1 MRRRL
6 RALATTL
13 TLALCGALAG
23 AATATATPQPSPDR
37 ATTPTSAARQAG
49 VERAGGAFMGWS
61 AEGHGRAQ
69 APGTAYR
76 TLGGTKLT
84 AEPLESSG
92 VEGLDVSGWQGDVD
106 WNSWW
111 DQGKR
116 FAYVKATEGT
126 GYTNDHFT
134 QQYNGSYDVGMIRGG
149 YHFALPDASSGAA
162 QADYF
167 VDHGGGWSADG
178 KTLPGV
184 LDIEYNPYG
193 ATCYGLSQ
201 AQMRDWVASFTS
213 EYQAL
218 TGRDPVIYTNFDW
231 WNTCTGDTTAFNQ
244 TNPLWVARYSS
255 SPGTLPGAWPF
266 HTFWQYTSSPLDLDR
281 FNGSYDRLEALALG

>member
-1 MRRRL
+1 MRL
-6 RALATTL
+6 RLRGIATTL
-13 TLALCGALAG
+13 ALTLTGALAG
-23 AATATATPQPSPDR
+23 AATATATPQSSLDPVP
-37 ATTPTSAARQAG
+37 TPAARQAG
-49 VERAGGAFMGWS
+49 VDHAGGAFMGWS
-61 AEGHGRAQ
+61 AQGHSRAE

-76 TLGGTKLT
+76 TLDGASLT
-84 AEPLESSG
+84 AEPLASSG
-92 VEGLDVSGWQGDVD
+92 VEGLDVSGWQGNVD
-106 WNSWW
+106 WQSWW

-126 GYTNDHFT
+126 GYTNEYFT
-134 QQYNGSYDVGMIRGG
+134 QQYNGSYNVGMIRGS
-149 YHFALPDASSGAA
+149 YHFALPNKSSGAA
-162 QADYF
+162 QATYF

-201 AQMRDWVASFTS
+201 SQMRNWIASFTNQ
-213 EYQAL
+213 YKAL
-218 TGRDPVIYTNFDW
+218 TSRDAVIYTNYDW
-231 WNTCTGDTTAFNQ
+231 WNRCTGNTTAFNQ

-255 SPGTLPGAWPF
+255 SPGTLPGGWPW

-281 FNGSYDRLEALALG
+281 FNGSYDRLLALALG